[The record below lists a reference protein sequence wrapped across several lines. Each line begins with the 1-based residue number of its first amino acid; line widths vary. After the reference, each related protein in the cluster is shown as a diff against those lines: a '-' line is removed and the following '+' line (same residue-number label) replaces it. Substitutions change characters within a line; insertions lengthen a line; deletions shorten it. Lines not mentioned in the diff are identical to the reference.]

1 MQLSRTRLICRA
13 HNRFNP
19 SLALW
24 QHFVQPGSPG
34 PRDRRQLST
43 ATEAAQ
49 DGATSSSKGDNTQP
63 RDAQASGVVTENGAE
78 KHSAEGKANS
88 LPVRRMTTVKGRW
101 LSSKVEVSIAKNK
114 HLKQTMPTPSNV
126 EHQDQLVIARDA
138 FAKSQDYEGV
148 VVRPIVV
155 GKVRESALPWCV
167 NMEHGAKTT
176 GMDRYIPKPSS
187 LVMPC

>member
-19 SLALW
+19 SIALW
-24 QHFVQPGSPG
+24 QHFVQASPST

-49 DGATSSSKGDNTQP
+49 DGANSRSKNDSSQA
-63 RDAQASGVVTENGAE
+63 RDAQDTDVVTENAAE
-78 KHSAEGKANS
+78 KHSAEGKAES

-114 HLKQTMPTPSNV
+114 HLKRTNPTPSNV
-126 EHQDQLVIARDA
+126 EYQDQLVIARDA

-148 VVRPIVV
+148 VVRPIVA

-167 NMEHGAKTT
+167 NMEGEPTMT
-176 GMDRYIPKPSS
+176 GMDRYIPNRPS

>member
-19 SLALW
+19 SIALW

-49 DGATSSSKGDNTQP
+49 DGASPSSKGDNTQAH
-63 RDAQASGVVTENGAE
+63 DAQASEVVTENAAE
-78 KHSAEGKANS
+78 KQSAEAKAES
-88 LPVRRMTTVKGRW
+88 LLVRRMTTVKGRW

-114 HLKQTMPTPSNV
+114 HLKRTTPTPSNV
-126 EHQDQLVIARDA
+126 EDQDQLVIARDA

-148 VVRPIVV
+148 VVRPIVA

-167 NMEHGAKTT
+167 NMEGEPTMT
-176 GMDRYIPKPSS
+176 GMDRYIPKPSP

>member
-49 DGATSSSKGDNTQP
+49 DGANSSSKGDNSHA
-63 RDAQASGVVTENGAE
+63 RDAQASEVVTDNAAE
-78 KHSAEGKANS
+78 PPNAEAKQ

-114 HLKQTMPTPSNV
+114 HLKRTMPTPSNV
-126 EHQDQLVIARDA
+126 EYQDQLVTARDA

-167 NMEHGAKTT
+167 NMEGEPTMT
-176 GMDRYIPKPSS
+176 GMDRYIPKRPSLIMS
-187 LVMPC
+187 C

>member
-19 SLALW
+19 SIALW

-49 DGATSSSKGDNTQP
+49 DRANSSSKGDSSRA
-63 RDAQASGVVTENGAE
+63 RDPQDTGIVTENAAE
-78 KHSAEGKANS
+78 TSNAESGQ
-88 LPVRRMTTVKGRW
+88 LPVRKMTTVKGRW
-101 LSSKVEVSIAKNK
+101 LSSKAEVSIAKNK
-114 HLKQTMPTPSNV
+114 HLKRTKPDTSNV
-126 EHQDQLVIARDA
+126 ESQDQLAIARDA
-138 FAKSQDYEGV
+138 FAKSQDYQGV
-148 VVRPIVV
+148 VVRPIVG
-155 GKVRESALPWCV
+155 GKPIRESALPWCV
-167 NMEHGAKTT
+167 NMEGEPTMT
-176 GMDRYIPKPSS
+176 GMDRYIPKAILT

>member
-19 SLALW
+19 SIALW
-24 QHFVQPGSPG
+24 QHFVQASPST

-49 DGATSSSKGDNTQP
+49 DGASPSSKGDNALAH
-63 RDAQASGVVTENGAE
+63 DAQASEVVTENATE
-78 KHSAEGKANS
+78 TQSAEAKAES

-114 HLKQTMPTPSNV
+114 HLKRTMPTPSNV
-126 EHQDQLVIARDA
+126 EYQDQLVTARDA

-155 GKVRESALPWCV
+155 GKFRESALPWCV
-167 NMEHGAKTT
+167 NMEGEPTMT
-176 GMDRYIPKPSS
+176 GMDRYIPKRPS
-187 LVMPC
+187 LVMSC